1 MASTPPSPR
10 RLMVTNPLRLR
21 AWPLSA
27 QVMLAL
33 AVALLPL
40 GILAVVAAIDNY
52 RNVRAS
58 EAELVSSRLTT
69 FARTVQGR
77 LDEDFALLRSAVL
90 SDASS
95 PAMRDSCA
103 RRLTRM
109 VRVDPGIDSIVR
121 YDASGGLSCASVGA
135 PLTLP
140 FNVAWHEAGRGRLP
154 RATIIDETSPGRD
167 LILAI
172 RDPDTGDAIFGRLS
186 RRSLGEM
193 LAPAD
198 LRAEDHVRL
207 LRDGRVLGAWG
218 DARLPALPDIEAI
231 PDGVLQRYET
241 ADGQT
246 WLYGIKSLDI
256 AGLRVLAV
264 RRSTELTVPQAVTV
278 ALPVLMWLGAV
289 LIGWLAI
296 RWLVVQ
302 PLEQVRSSLDRYTTG
317 DTNVRLGGGRFRT
330 QEVRELGDAFDRMA
344 DQITRHEDDL
354 RAGLAT
360 QKKLTREVHHRVK
373 NNLQIVSSLLSLQSR
388 DAASPE
394 VAYAYATIQKRVNA
408 LALVH
413 RWLYDDEAMRGV
425 DLRSL
430 AQDLCAGLEQSVT
443 VPGGAT
449 ITIAADVDRLYVGQD
464 TAVPLAFLITELV
477 TAAARLATG
486 PGRSAPSRA
495 KGGRRLPCRPT
506 ASVGPTCSPSAAAI
520 RPRGSS
526 RAWRARCAASW
537 RMIRR
542 REAIRSISRRRHR
555 RRSPRRHSRRLAEVD
570 LADLVA
576 AGRRLGDVGFRNLPE
591 RCEAPRRGVPIGGV
605 DRVDPDEPDIGR
617 FRTLRQPGLG
627 EGVPQLLL
635 LGDIAHDMG
644 AAVQRYVVAVV
655 GIGERQIDG
664 GAVLDLMRLGT
675 VERGNEPQ
683 AARLAVDV
691 AVHRTALE
699 PVAVPGGQHRDTD
712 VGNHVPQFRL
722 GIAVVRHGLAPLFD

>member
-1 MASTPPSPR
+1 
-10 RLMVTNPLRLR
+10 MVPNTLRVR

-40 GILAVVAAIDNY
+40 GILAIVAAVDNY

-77 LDEDFALLRSAVL
+77 LDEDFALLRAALL
-90 SDASS
+90 SDAST
-95 PAMRDSCA
+95 PEARESCA
-103 RRLTRM
+103 IRLTRI

-121 YDASGGLSCASVGA
+121 YDARGGLACASLSA
-135 PLTLP
+135 PV
-140 FNVAWHEAGRGRLP
+140 VAPYNAVPWHNAGRGRLP
-154 RATIIDETSPGRD
+154 RATIIDETSRDRD

-172 RDPDTGDAIFGRLS
+172 RDPETGDAIFGRLS

-193 LAPAD
+193 LAPSD
-198 LRAEDHVRL
+198 LRPEDHVRL

-218 DARLPALPDIEAI
+218 NARLPALPDIEAI
-231 PDGVLQRYET
+231 AEGVLQRYDT

-264 RRSTELTVPQAVTV
+264 RRSTQLTVPQAVTV

-302 PLEQVRSSLDRYTTG
+302 PLEHVRSSLDRYTTG
-317 DTNVRLGGGRFRT
+317 DSNVRLGGRRFRT

-344 DQITRHEDDL
+344 DQISRHEDDL

-413 RWLYDDEAMRGV
+413 RWLYDDETMRGV

-443 VPGGAT
+443 VAGGAT
-449 ITIAADVDRLYVGQD
+449 IAIAADVDRLYVGQD

-477 TAAARLATG
+477 TAAARLAAG
-486 PGRSAPSRA
+486 PGLTVRVSTKPGEGRATLTVQADSFRGADLFAVGSSDPSARIIQGMARQMRSQLAHDPAQGSYSIDF
-495 KGGRRLPCRPT
+495 PPT
-506 ASVGPTCSPSAAAI
+506 APP
-520 RPRGSS
+520 
-526 RAWRARCAASW
+526 
-537 RMIRR
+537 
-542 REAIRSISRRRHR
+542 
-555 RRSPRRHSRRLAEVD
+555 
-570 LADLVA
+570 
-576 AGRRLGDVGFRNLPE
+576 
-591 RCEAPRRGVPIGGV
+591 PI
-605 DRVDPDEPDIGR
+605 
-617 FRTLRQPGLG
+617 
-627 EGVPQLLL
+627 
-635 LGDIAHDMG
+635 A
-644 AAVQRYVVAVV
+644 
-655 GIGERQIDG
+655 
-664 GAVLDLMRLGT
+664 
-675 VERGNEPQ
+675 
-683 AARLAVDV
+683 
-691 AVHRTALE
+691 
-699 PVAVPGGQHRDTD
+699 
-712 VGNHVPQFRL
+712 
-722 GIAVVRHGLAPLFD
+722 